1 MIRLASIPSSL
12 CLSIL
17 VAACGDRPRP
27 DIAADST
34 RRNGPAVND
43 GFVST
48 GDSVRLYY
56 RMVGSGPDT
65 VIVLHGGPGFTADYL
80 APDLE
85 PLAARHTL
93 LFYDQRGTGKSTL
106 VTDSA
111 ALAGPRFAED
121 VEAIRVHFGMDK
133 VILLGHSWGSGVAAL
148 YGERFPE
155 RVGKLILVGSMP
167 LTRKGLT
174 DAFGELASERDSAE
188 TRRMEEAMAAR
199 QADPGNKEHCLAYYR
214 IWFRPFFADSTAL
227 DRSKGDFCA
236 GTPESRRNK
245 IASVD
250 KYTFASLGDYDWRA
264 VLGAVTAPAL
274 IIHGSKDVLPLE
286 GAREYARRLQDGRLL
301 VLEGIGH
308 FSYVEAPDRFFPAVN
323 AFLAG
328 GWPEGATVVRE

>member
-1 MIRLASIPSSL
+1 MIRLASIAITS
-12 CLSIL
+12 CLTMLI
-17 VAACGDRPRP
+17 AGCGDKPRT

-34 RRNGPAVND
+34 RHTGPAVSEGLVNA
-43 GFVST
+43 
-48 GDSVRLYY
+48 GDSVQLFY

-65 VIVLHGGPGFTADYL
+65 IIVLHGGPGFTADYL
-80 APDLE
+80 AADLE
-85 PLAARHTL
+85 PLAERHTL
-93 LFYDQRGTGKSTL
+93 FFYDQRGTGKSTL

-121 VEAIRVHFGMDK
+121 VEAIRVHFGMDR

-174 DAFGELASERDSAE
+174 DAFEELASSRDSAE

-199 QADPGNKEHCLAYYR
+199 QADPGNKDHCLAYYR
-214 IWFRPFFADSTAL
+214 IWFRRFFADSTAL

-250 KYTFASLGDYDWRA
+250 KYTFASLGDYDWRT
-264 VLGAVTAPAL
+264 VLPAVTAPTL

-286 GAREYARRLQDGRLL
+286 GAREYARGLQDSRLL
-301 VLEGIGH
+301 VLDGIGH
-308 FSYVEAPDRFFPAVN
+308 FSYVEAPDRFFAAVN
-323 AFLAG
+323 EFLAG
-328 GWPEGATVVRE
+328 GWPEGAEVVNE